1 MPGGESCASEECLRS
16 TREVGYQPE
25 DGAKLLAAIEKI
37 ERLRLSSIGVMHGPT
52 ITGHFD
58 ELLRAFRK
66 HSLALGGR

>member
-1 MPGGESCASEECLRS
+1 
-16 TREVGYQPE
+16 
-25 DGAKLLAAIEKI
+25 
-37 ERLRLSSIGVMHGPT
+37 MHGPT